1 MMPETK
7 CGSSGAASGMS
18 SDTGTIMHYWRS
30 LRPQQWIKNAFV
42 WAGFLFGHVWHE
54 PMLAAQVAAAFVA
67 FCFLASAVYIG
78 NDWFD
83 RDADRVHPL
92 KRDRPIAAGRVSL
105 AASVSMS
112 VALAV
117 AAFALGT
124 WVGIA
129 LVGILIAY
137 LVLNVAYSLGLK
149 RMVIIDVI

>member
-54 PMLAAQVAAAFVA
+54 PMLAAQVAAASFALGV
-67 FCFLASAVYIG
+67 LPSAGYIR
-78 NDWFD
+78 NYLFE

-112 VALAV
+112 VVLAL
-117 AAFALGT
+117 AAFALGA
-124 WVGIA
+124 WV
-129 LVGILIAY
+129 
-137 LVLNVAYSLGLK
+137 S
-149 RMVIIDVI
+149 